1 MQTLYFV
8 SGLHNCL
15 EFSQPVLFISGYA
28 NTENVFYCLII
39 FVADWEQQAGE
50 YIFVLYVIIFPFS
63 FYQEILLKRTTGTL
77 LVFQETW
84 D

>member
-1 MQTLYFV
+1 MFK
-8 SGLHNCL
+8 
-15 EFSQPVLFISGYA
+15 SGYA
-28 NTENVFYCLII
+28 YTENVFYCLII
-39 FVADWEQQAGE
+39 FVDDQEQQTGE

-63 FYQEILLKRTTGTL
+63 FYQEILVKRTTGTL